1 MNKIAASA
9 ELLGP
14 QFRISAF
21 PQQQQVMLQAPEQT
35 LVQQLPDSQAGL
47 ELKMRKDE
55 AAWKRE
61 EIAPNT
67 APFKERTQEFTSV
80 WPPPEG
86 VMGVAAQCVEDL
98 LDVKKR
104 RN

>member
-1 MNKIAASA
+1 MNKIASNA

-35 LVQQLPDSQAGL
+35 VVQQLPDSQAGL
-47 ELKMRKDE
+47 ELKMGKDE
-55 AAWKRE
+55 ASWIRE

-67 APFKERTQEFTSV
+67 APFKERKQEFTSV
-80 WPPPEG
+80 WPPPDG
-86 VMGVAAQCVEDL
+86 VMGALGYAQCV
-98 LDVKKR
+98 R
-104 RN
+104 TS